1 MATGMQAMGVADLLR
16 FASRLDKRAAPAFRH
31 KHTTMEGIDI
41 DGRKVE
47 SATTRGRRELI

>member
-1 MATGMQAMGVADLLR
+1 MQAVGVADLLR